1 MQLAIEEAKGT
12 PWTLEASTA
21 WQLLRM
27 LDLAATC
34 IDTLARFLDH
44 SSVYLLG
51 PEAWC

>member
-1 MQLAIEEAKGT
+1 MQLAIEEANGT
-12 PWTLEASTA
+12 PWTLNTSTS

-34 IDTLARFLDH
+34 IDTLARVLDH
-44 SSVYLLG
+44 SSVCLMG